1 MDEVIDMASVSLGLA
16 IADMDNVFEL
26 ALTGYALS
34 LLDSHGA
41 VTYAVTKL
49 NEVAIQTGNY

>member
-1 MDEVIDMASVSLGLA
+1 MASVSLGLA